1 MRVRVDRS
9 GRVRLEHR
17 LEVPL
22 SRGALWREISDLG
35 RYATLDFFHRAV
47 VLDAAEP
54 ARGVELRL
62 DHGWLGLG
70 FSRVGRILRW
80 DPGRGWA
87 FSDLSRRDPLR
98 GFPHVYEVRIGAA
111 GDGTSY
117 LELRITGR
125 WTARWLPRPLVRVWL
140 GWILGKIVAT
150 AGVWLLR
157 AVRAQ
162 LRKSAHRL
170 DLKGHVDRDP
180 VWTRN
185 S

>member
-1 MRVRVDRS
+1 MRVCVDRS
-9 GRVRLEHR
+9 GRVLLEHR

-22 SRGALWREISDLG
+22 SRDALWREISDLG
-35 RYATLDFFHRAV
+35 RYARLDFFHRAV
-47 VLDAAEP
+47 VLDAVEP
-54 ARGVELRL
+54 ARGVALRL
-62 DHGWLGLG
+62 DHGWPGLG

-98 GFPHVYEVRIGAA
+98 GFPHVYQARMVPA
-111 GDGTSY
+111 GDGISY

-125 WTARWLPRPLVRVWL
+125 WTARWLPRPLVRLWL
-140 GWILGKIVAT
+140 GWILSKIVAT

-157 AVRAQ
+157 AVRAHQ
-162 LRKSAHRL
+162 RRETPAHR
-170 DLKGHVDRDP
+170 RSA
-180 VWTRN
+180 TTM